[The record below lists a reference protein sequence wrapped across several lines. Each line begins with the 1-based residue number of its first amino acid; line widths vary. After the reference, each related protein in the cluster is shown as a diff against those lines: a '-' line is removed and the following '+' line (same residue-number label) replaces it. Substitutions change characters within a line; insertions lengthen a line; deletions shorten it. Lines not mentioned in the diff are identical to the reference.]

1 MTNPSIKTE
10 TTEEST
16 TAATN
21 AEEIA
26 LCLEPDI
33 TNAAVDRTT
42 ANTLKAKET
51 DACDPQMT
59 NPSIKTDITE
69 ENTTAATH
77 AEKIAL
83 YLGPDTADAAVDR
96 TTANA
101 LEPKATDACDP
112 QMTKASMKTNP
123 TEENTSSSPHAEE
136 IADPLEPDTA
146 DVSVDRTA
154 NALEAMSVHV
164 IDLMLPGG
172 QIKKG
177 INPLE
182 GAKLWMDQFYPNLDS
197 RSVILRAD
205 YKMPIPMLVGA
216 HENLLVKQITEL
228 ESKNKDDAKYLK
240 DMEICMKGQTTEITT
255 TDWFVILL
263 EMTKPKVIISNFE
276 RRWFYSMMFSPASGQ
291 SQEKN
296 QEIDNVI
303 ILGEYSTVVML
314 EIKSSKS
321 SKFDPA
327 KPSSMAEP
335 LNRKNEI

>member
-1 MTNPSIKTE
+1 
-10 TTEEST
+10 
-16 TAATN
+16 
-21 AEEIA
+21 
-26 LCLEPDI
+26 
-33 TNAAVDRTT
+33 
-42 ANTLKAKET
+42 
-51 DACDPQMT
+51 
-59 NPSIKTDITE
+59 
-69 ENTTAATH
+69 
-77 AEKIAL
+77 
-83 YLGPDTADAAVDR
+83 
-96 TTANA
+96 
-101 LEPKATDACDP
+101 
-112 QMTKASMKTNP
+112 MTKASMKTNP
-123 TEENTSSSPHAEE
+123 TEENTSSAPHAEE
-136 IADPLEPDTA
+136 IADPLKPDTA

-182 GAKLWMDQFYPNLDS
+182 GAKLWMNHFYPNLDS
-197 RSVILRAD
+197 QTIILRAD
-205 YKMPIPMLVGA
+205 YKMPIPMLD
-216 HENLLVKQITEL
+216 ENLLDNIIT
-228 ESKNKDDAKYLK
+228 KHKDDETAKYLK
-240 DMEICMKGQTTEITT
+240 DLKKIMKGQTTEITT

-263 EMTKPKVIISNFE
+263 EMTNPKVIISNFE

-321 SKFDPA
+321 CKFDPA